1 MFRNQN
7 AGRSHSI
14 KMYNA
19 YFERMEDFKFL
30 GTTSTNQHFIQEVNH
45 STLQSGNVCCHSVKN
60 QLSSS
65 VLTKTIK
72 IEIIRALILSVVLYG
87 YENWSLTLKE
97 EHMLSVFQSK
107 VLTRIFG
114 PKGDEVTRDWREL
127 YNEKLNDLISGRS
140 LYDWQV
146 FNFPKQKFNWH
157 LSKQVNVSYLTLL
170 KQQSIKNTSKLN
182 QRHKVQK
189 LFSFV
194 RSTWLPMVQW

>member
-1 MFRNQN
+1 MVMFRNQN

-45 STLQSGNVCCHSVKN
+45 CTLQSGNVCCHSVKN

-114 PKGDEVTRDWREL
+114 PKGDEVTRD
-127 YNEKLNDLISGRS
+127 
-140 LYDWQV
+140 
-146 FNFPKQKFNWH
+146 
-157 LSKQVNVSYLTLL
+157 
-170 KQQSIKNTSKLN
+170 
-182 QRHKVQK
+182 
-189 LFSFV
+189 
-194 RSTWLPMVQW
+194 